1 MLSAIESIL
10 AKIFLRKR
18 KWTFQEFLKNEI
30 ERLRIGKIKLT
41 QMKNIFK
48 IIGNEYKYK
57 MFVIFNDMKRMQVS
71 ILV

>member
-41 QMKNIFK
+41 QMKNIFQ